1 MIEKL
6 LTNSRVTEVDA
17 ATGRII
23 SAYKNTSLSS
33 DTHLAA
39 IFSELEPANARLTS
53 AINQSKAESVLDEK
67 DAERDEKFRGL
78 FYLVSGF
85 VHHPDPNVKAAASE
99 LEAVLNNY
107 GLSVVGESYAI
118 ESSLIQSLLTD
129 LAKPK
134 YQSSIEAL
142 SGCAELIAAL
152 QTAQTDF
159 ELARV
164 TFEEEKAKEGTRQNA
179 TKIKKEVLDITND
192 KLVVYLRAMMQLDEA
207 TFGNFSRTV
216 GEIVAENN
224 ETVKR
229 RRKKTE
235 PSA

>member
-1 MIEKL
+1 MIDKI

-17 ATGRII
+17 ATGRIV

-39 IFSELEPANARLTS
+39 IFAELEPATERLTA
-53 AINQSKAESVLDEK
+53 AINQSRAESVLDEK
-67 DAERDEKFRGL
+67 DAVRDEKFRGL

-85 VHHPDPNVKAAASE
+85 VHHPDPAIKAAANEMEE
-99 LEAVLNNY
+99 LLNDY

-152 QTAQTDF
+152 QTAQADF
-159 ELARV
+159 EQARV
-164 TFEEEKAKEGTRQNA
+164 AYEEEKAREGNRQNA
-179 TKIKKEVLDITND
+179 TEVKKEVLDITND
-192 KLVVYLRAMMQLDEA
+192 KLVVYLRAMIQLDDA
-207 TFGNFSRTV
+207 TFGDFGRTV
-216 GEIVAENN
+216 GEIIAENN

-229 RRKKTE
+229 RRKKPE
-235 PSA
+235 PEV